1 MLSRHCPVLYDFPF
15 HHSAALDL
23 TSSAFG
29 FFYAPSLHSLS
40 SLADH
45 ARMPKNNVTKRI
57 IPTPIRCITA
67 NITSIILFS
76 PFFPMILYNMLF
88 WFFLARMP
96 KNNVTKRI
104 IPTPIR
110 CITANITSIILFSPF
125 FPMILYNMLFWFFL
139 LLYHVLLKCYNWL
152 INSF

>member
-1 MLSRHCPVLYDFPF
+1 MLSRHCPVLYGFPF
-15 HHSAALDL
+15 RRSAAPGPS
-23 TSSAFG
+23 SSAFG

-45 ARMPKNNVTKRI
+45 A
-57 IPTPIRCITA
+57 
-67 NITSIILFS
+67 S
-76 PFFPMILYNMLF
+76 
-88 WFFLARMP
+88 MP

-139 LLYHVLLKCYNWL
+139 LLYHVLFKCYNWL
-152 INSF
+152 INSFYLRRHFYV

>member
-23 TSSAFG
+23 TSSVFG
-29 FFYAPSLHSLS
+29 FFYGPSFHFLS
-40 SLADH
+40 SPADQ
-45 ARMPKNNVTKRI
+45 
-57 IPTPIRCITA
+57 
-67 NITSIILFS
+67 
-76 PFFPMILYNMLF
+76 
-88 WFFLARMP
+88 ARMP

-139 LLYHVLLKCYNWL
+139 LLYHVLLKCYNCL
-152 INSF
+152 INSFYLKEAFLCSIIKNMSLMKHFYCTKNFFPFQTIPFLFSCPKE

>member
-1 MLSRHCPVLYDFPF
+1 MLLRHYPELYDFPF

-23 TSSAFG
+23 TSSACG

-45 ARMPKNNVTKRI
+45 ASMPKNNVTKRI

-67 NITSIILFS
+67 NI
-76 PFFPMILYNMLF
+76 
-88 WFFLARMP
+88 A
-96 KNNVTKRI
+96 
-104 IPTPIR
+104 
-110 CITANITSIILFSPF
+110 SIILFSPF

-139 LLYHVLLKCYNWL
+139 LLYHVFLKCYNWL
-152 INSF
+152 INPFSFDIPEGMTMTSDMIHTFLQAAYNAKGLSILDS